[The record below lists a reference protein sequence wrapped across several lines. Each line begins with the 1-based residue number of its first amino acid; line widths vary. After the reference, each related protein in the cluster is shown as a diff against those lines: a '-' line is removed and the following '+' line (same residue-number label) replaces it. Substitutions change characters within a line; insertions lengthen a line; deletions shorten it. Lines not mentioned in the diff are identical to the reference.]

1 MPLRGGYPILR
12 QSRTVRGQ
20 VESRLTSRSSSREE
34 IPPRKRPRHE
44 YRDLRGRVDP
54 REVPQVFSVRDV
66 REIRGMLRSRGR
78 TPYRPHTPEVRKPI
92 QLSKATPDQVTCI
105 HARQGTI
112 VRSWKLEDAGLRSM
126 PHTVKTVTGVVERR
140 RTTNEDRRKKKKLPI
155 CTNWSHNVGLMKK
168 TEFSH

>member
-78 TPYRPHTPEVRKPI
+78 TPYRPYTP
-92 QLSKATPDQVTCI
+92 
-105 HARQGTI
+105 
-112 VRSWKLEDAGLRSM
+112 RSSETD
-126 PHTVKTVTGVVERR
+126 PVVEGYSRSSNLHSRPARHDRTQLEVGRR
-140 RTTNEDRRKKKKLPI
+140 GAAEHAPYREDRYR
-155 CTNWSHNVGLMKK
+155 SGREK
-168 TEFSH
+168 TYH